1 MTQDSITRLARATLL
16 ASFPGAE
23 PPRWLLDE
31 LAQGLGGVT
40 LFAINGNVPGAE
52 ELAALTAKL
61 GDAIITIDEEGGD
74 VTRLAHL
81 TGSPYPGSAALG
93 VVDDVELT
101 QQIYRS
107 LGAELTEVGV
117 NLNFAPSVDVNTA
130 DDNPIIGT
138 RAFGSD
144 PDLVARHTAAAVTGL
159 QEAGVAACAKHFPGH
174 GATLGDSHL
183 GLPIVNADLD
193 LLHRRELVP
202 FTAAIAAG
210 TKSIMTAHITIPA
223 LTGDDPATLSAR
235 AITGL
240 LREELGYDGVIVS
253 DALDMKG
260 ASGVIGIPEAA
271 VRALI
276 AGADLLCL
284 GSREYADSV
293 HAIQAAIVAAVREG
307 RLPEERLA
315 AAADRVAALRT
326 WQASAGGGGRAAD
339 RAAGLEAA
347 RRAVRVTG
355 DPTTSGNPLV
365 VQLSATSNIAA
376 GPVPWGL
383 SPWTDD
389 VVGVDGRTADPA
401 LLLARATGRS
411 LVIVVRDAHR
421 NEDQRSFAET
431 LLAARPDAIVL
442 EMGLPIWQPPG
453 THIATFGATR
463 AGGQAAAELLGLIP
477 DAKISRC

>member
-1 MTQDSITRLARATLL
+1 MTQDSIARLARATLL
-16 ASFPGAE
+16 APFPGAD

-31 LAQGLGGVT
+31 LDAGLGGVT
-40 LFAINGNVPGAE
+40 LFAINGNVPGTE
-52 ELAALTAKL
+52 ELAALTARL
-61 GDAIITIDEEGGD
+61 GEAVITIDEEGGD
-74 VTRLAHL
+74 VTRLAHR

-93 VVDDVELT
+93 AVDDLELT
-101 QQIYRS
+101 QRVYRS
-107 LGAELTEVGV
+107 VGAELKEVGV
-117 NLNFAPSVDVNTA
+117 NLDFAPSVDVNTEG
-130 DDNPIIGT
+130 DNPIIGT

-144 PDLVARHTAAAVTGL
+144 PELVARHTAAAITGL

-183 GLPIVNADLD
+183 GLPIVDADLD

-202 FTAAIAAG
+202 FKAAITAG

-223 LTGDDPATLSAR
+223 LTGDDPATLSAK

-260 ASGVIGIPEAA
+260 ASGAIGIPEAA
-271 VRALI
+271 VRALL

-293 HAIQAAIVAAVREG
+293 RAIHTAIVAAVRDG

-315 AAADRVAALRT
+315 AAAERVNALRA
-326 WQASAGGGGRAAD
+326 WLASGSRRPVD

-355 DPTTSGNPLV
+355 DLEPLRDALV
-365 VQLSATSNIAA
+365 VELSATSNIAA

-383 SPWTDD
+383 SPWARD
-389 VVGVDGRTADPA
+389 VVRVDGETADPIEV
-401 LLLARATGRS
+401 LERATGRS

-421 NEDQRSFAET
+421 HEHHRAFAET
-431 LLAARPDAIVL
+431 LLTSRPDAVVV
-442 EMGLPIWQPPG
+442 EMGLPIWQPAG
-453 THIATFGATR
+453 THVATFGATR
-463 AGGQAAAELLGLIP
+463 AGGQAAAEVLGLTGGS
-477 DAKISRC
+477 AVTRR